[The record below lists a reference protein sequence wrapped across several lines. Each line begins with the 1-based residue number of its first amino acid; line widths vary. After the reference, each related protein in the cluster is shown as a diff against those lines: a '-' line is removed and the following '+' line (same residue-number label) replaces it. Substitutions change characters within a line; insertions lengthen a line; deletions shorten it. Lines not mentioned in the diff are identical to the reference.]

1 MQDTQWCAKLF
12 YYFIRSEVSPV
23 LIHNFLF
30 IPASKNILI
39 IFHRWL
45 CFYIIIISIY
55 PRVRIS
61 FTVGRKW
68 QWENPSILSQ
78 IVSCFLKVDDTV
90 IPTQKNYVKN
100 KSPSGISKLILF
112 SGSEP
117 FYTVMATFHT
127 IIT

>member
-1 MQDTQWCAKLF
+1 MTMG
-12 YYFIRSEVSPV
+12 E
-23 LIHNFLF
+23 
-30 IPASKNILI
+30 SKHPLTD
-39 IFHRWL
+39 R
-45 CFYIIIISIY
+45 
-55 PRVRIS
+55 
-61 FTVGRKW
+61 
-68 QWENPSILSQ
+68 
-78 IVSCFLKVDDTV
+78 VSCFLKVDDTV